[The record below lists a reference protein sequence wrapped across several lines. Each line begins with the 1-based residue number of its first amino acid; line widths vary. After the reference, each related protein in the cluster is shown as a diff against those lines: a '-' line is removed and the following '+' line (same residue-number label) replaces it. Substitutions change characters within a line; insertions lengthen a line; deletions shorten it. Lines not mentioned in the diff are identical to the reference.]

1 MKKEKIRHIAIIMD
15 GNGRWAKKRLLPNKL
30 GHREGAKVLKKITEH
45 CDEIGLQYLTVYAFS
60 TENWNRSE
68 KEVDDLM
75 ALLSEFLD
83 EYISD
88 NDKNNI
94 VIKVIGDKNR
104 LEKSI
109 VEKICTIEKLS
120 ENKKGVQ
127 LNLAINYGGRDE
139 IVRSVKKICEDVSRG
154 KVREREIT
162 ENLFSSY
169 LDTKEIIDPEIL
181 IRTSGESRVSNFLL
195 WQIAYTE
202 IFNVK
207 KLWPDFNKKDI
218 NEVIEEFKN
227 RNRTFGER

>member
-30 GHREGAKVLKKITEH
+30 GHREGAKVLKKITEY

-83 EYISD
+83 EYISN

-162 ENLFSSY
+162 EKLFSSY

-202 IFNVK
+202 IFNIK

-218 NEVIEEFKN
+218 DEVIKEFKN